1 MGKLWFIAALVAV
14 LCVSGC
20 GAESSRAEQKNASA
34 VTVKS
39 LESIE
44 TKGESTVAN
53 HIKLNIS
60 QHDYTAVLEDNPATR
75 QLMAKFPMTLEME
88 ELNGNEKYYKF
99 AESFP
104 AADED
109 IGQIHAGD
117 IMLFASHYVVIF
129 YKDFPS
135 QYRYT
140 RLGHIDNPKGLA
152 EALGPGKAVVS
163 FQK

>member
-1 MGKLWFIAALVAV
+1 MGKLWFIAALMAV

-20 GAESSRAEQKNASA
+20 SAESSVAGQKNASA
-34 VTVKS
+34 VTAKS
-39 LESIE
+39 LEPAE
-44 TKGESTVAN
+44 AKGAVTLAN
-53 HIKLNIS
+53 KIKLNIS
-60 QHDYTAVLEDNPATR
+60 QQEYMAVLEDNPATR

-88 ELNGNEKYYKF
+88 ELNSNEKYYQF

-152 EALGPGKAVVS
+152 EALGSGKAVVS
-163 FQK
+163 FRK

>member
-1 MGKLWFIAALVAV
+1 MGKLWFIAALMAV

-20 GAESSRAEQKNASA
+20 SAESSVAGQKNASA
-34 VTVKS
+34 VTAKS
-39 LESIE
+39 LEPAE
-44 TKGESTVAN
+44 AKGVVTLAN
-53 HIKLNIS
+53 QIKLNIS
-60 QHDYTAVLEDNPATR
+60 QQEYTAVLEDNPATR

-152 EALGPGKAVVS
+152 EALGSGKAVVS
-163 FQK
+163 FRK